1 MENYLYGNMKELIMK
16 LNKKGMAIV
25 PFIFFISL
33 FIFCLI
39 YSSFRL
45 KDLGLLDPI
54 WRWDGPEINTSE
66 L

>member
-1 MENYLYGNMKELIMK
+1 MK
-16 LNKKGMAIV
+16 LNKRGIAV
-25 PFIFFISL
+25 APFLLFISL

-45 KDLGLLDPI
+45 KDLGLLDEV
-54 WRWDGPEINTSE
+54 WRWDSPKIVTND